1 VQMPVQS
8 HIPTV
13 TLRALEILQRH
24 LQDFATAHG
33 AIRP

>member
-1 VQMPVQS
+1 MRVRS

-13 TLRALEILQRH
+13 NWRALEILQKH
-24 LQDFATAHG
+24 LPDFATAHG